1 MSLIIYAV
9 NVTSC
14 VSKDCFF
21 RMVRWKRCHVL
32 LRAAVARDLQ
42 QCTLEFTYN
51 SAYFFAIVQVTPPS
65 DQ

>member
-21 RMVRWKRCHVL
+21 SEHVNRCHVL

-51 SAYFFAIVQVTPPS
+51 SAYFFAKVQVTPPS